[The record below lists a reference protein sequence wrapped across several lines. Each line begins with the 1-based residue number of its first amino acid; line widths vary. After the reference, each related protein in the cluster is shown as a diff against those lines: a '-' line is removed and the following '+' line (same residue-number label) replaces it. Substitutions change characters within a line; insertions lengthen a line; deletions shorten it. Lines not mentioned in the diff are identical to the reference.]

1 MVSTITKHTKI
12 FTKTEGTSLI
22 FIFLLLLIV
31 AVPNFIASLRRA
43 RDQVR
48 RDDLGSLVHNLDTYF
63 EELGVFPPASTDGKI
78 MDCLKPGDKPYQD
91 EKGRWIINP
100 IPCEWGKDSFSN
112 LINGKAYMSKLP
124 RDPNWDK
131 GKTYV
136 YRSSDSRYQIF
147 AALEGKKE
155 AEYDPVVINMGIKCG
170 EEYCNVA
177 RTYGCDIPK
186 TIEQCEEEAQSM
198 GL

>member
-1 MVSTITKHTKI
+1 MVSTLAKHTKI
-12 FTKTEGTSLI
+12 FTKTEGLSLVAI
-22 FIFLLLLIV
+22 FSILLLVSI
-31 AVPNFIASLRRA
+31 PNFVVSLRRA

-63 EELGVFPPASTDGKI
+63 GELGVFPPSSGDGKI

-91 EKGRWIINP
+91 AKGRWIINP
-100 IPCEWGKDSFSN
+100 IPCEWGKDAFSN
-112 LINGKAYMSKLP
+112 LIDGKVYMSTLP
-124 RDPNWDK
+124 RDPHWDK
-131 GKTYV
+131 GMTYI

-155 AEYDPVVINMGIKCG
+155 AEYDPVVVNMGIICG
-170 EEYCNVA
+170 EQVCNVA
-177 RTYGCDIPK
+177 RTYGCNIPK
-186 TIEQCEEEAQSM
+186 TIEECEEEAKSM